1 MDTGATL
8 DCASR
13 YVVRPAPETSF
24 FMVGEQ
30 KAVFC
35 QPRQKIYALNDTAAF
50 IWCHIEEGHAVDA
63 ICGALVGAGT
73 SPDAAAE
80 YVRGAIQDWLRL
92 GLLKPRYA
100 SGAHTQPVYSTINL
114 RAGSYGVSLRMASE
128 RLAVLLLPVFAHLRA
143 PDDVRDEVLSVVEI
157 DGLVH
162 VLHGDTNLFCCA
174 IDEVAPFIHGYVVD
188 RTLAQRSPDL
198 ALHSACLVHGEKN
211 LLIGGHS
218 GAGKT
223 TLTLRLLDAGFQ
235 YGGDDVA
242 IVSPDGVRGLPFA
255 PAVKPGA
262 WRLIKRFHP
271 KLNSYEIHRRQDG
284 KRVRY
289 VEPSPVAIE
298 ETRPVGWV
306 VFLRRGTEGTATLT
320 PIEPM
325 DVVTRLVGEAIS
337 PSRTLT
343 STVLDSIKR
352 IAVSAAGFEL
362 AYSSLDEA
370 SETLLRLCHD

>member
-1 MDTGATL
+1 M

-13 YVVRPAPETSF
+13 CVVRPTPQTSF

-50 IWCHIEEGHAVDA
+50 IWCHLEEGHAPDA
-63 ICGALVGAGT
+63 ICSALAGAGT
-73 SPDAAAE
+73 SPDAAAA
-80 YVRGAIQDWLRL
+80 YVRDAIQEWLRL
-92 GLLKPRYA
+92 GLLKPQYT
-100 SGAHTQPVYSTINL
+100 SGAHAQPVHSTINL
-114 RAGSYGVSLRMASE
+114 RAGSYSVSLRIASE
-128 RLAVLLLPVFAHLRA
+128 RLAQLLHPVFAHLRA
-143 PDDVRDEVLSVVEI
+143 RDDVRDEVLSVVEI

-162 VLHGDTNLFCCA
+162 VVHNDANLFCCA
-174 IDEVAPFIHGYVVD
+174 IDEVAPAIHGYVVD
-188 RTLAQRSPDL
+188 RTLAQCSPDL
-198 ALHSACLVHGEKN
+198 ALHSACLVRGEKN

-242 IVSPDGVRGLPFA
+242 IVSADGARGLPFA

-262 WRLIKRFHP
+262 WRLIKKFHP
-271 KLNSYEIHRRQDG
+271 DLNSYAIHQREDG

-289 VEPSPVAIE
+289 VKPSPVAVE
-298 ETRPVGWV
+298 KTRPVGWV
-306 VFLRRGTEGTATLT
+306 VFLRRRAEGTATLT
-320 PIEPM
+320 PVEPM
-325 DVVTRLVGEAIS
+325 EVVTRLVGEAIS

-343 STVLDSIKR
+343 SAMLGSIKR
-352 IAVSAAGFEL
+352 IVADAAGFEL
-362 AYSSLDEA
+362 TYSSLDEA
-370 SETLLRLCHD
+370 SEALLRLCHD

>member
-1 MDTGATL
+1 
-8 DCASR
+8 
-13 YVVRPAPETSF
+13 
-24 FMVGEQ
+24 MVGGQ

-50 IWCHIEEGHAVDA
+50 IWCHLEEGHAPDA
-63 ICGALVGAGT
+63 IRSALARAGA
-73 SPDAAAE
+73 SPHAATE
-80 YVRGAIQDWLRL
+80 YVRDAIKNWLRL
-92 GLLKPRYA
+92 GLLKPQYA
-100 SGAHTQPVYSTINL
+100 FGPHAQSFHSTLNL
-114 RAGSYGVSLRMASE
+114 RAGSYSVSLRIASE
-128 RLAVLLLPVFAHLRA
+128 RLAQLLIPVFAHLR
-143 PDDVRDEVLSVVEI
+143 VRDEVPGEILSVVEI

-162 VLHGDTNLFCCA
+162 VLHNDANLLCCE
-174 IDEVAPFIHGYVVD
+174 IDEVTPSIHGYVVD
-188 RTLAQRSPDL
+188 RTLAQRNPNV

-223 TLTLRLLDAGFQ
+223 TLTLRLLDGGFR

-262 WRLIKRFHP
+262 WKLIKRFHP
-271 KLNSYEIHRRQDG
+271 KLNSYAIHLRQDG

-289 VEPSPVAIE
+289 VEPSPVALE

-306 VFLRRGTEGTATLT
+306 VFLRRGTEGPATLT

-325 DVVTRLVGEAIS
+325 DVVTRLVREAIS
-337 PSRTLT
+337 PSRMLT
-343 STVLDSIKR
+343 STMLESIKR
-352 IAVSAAGFEL
+352 IAVNAAGFEL
-362 AYSSLDEA
+362 AYSGLDDA
-370 SETLLRLCHD
+370 SEALLRLCHD